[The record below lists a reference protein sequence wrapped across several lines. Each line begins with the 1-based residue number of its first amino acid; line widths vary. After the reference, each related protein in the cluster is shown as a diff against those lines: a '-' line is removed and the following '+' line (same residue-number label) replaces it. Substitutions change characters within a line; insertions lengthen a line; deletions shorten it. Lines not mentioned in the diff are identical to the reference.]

1 MFHRPAGWRILADR
15 RVFEITW
22 DDGQVSEDPWEPFR
36 RACPCAYCSGEGAA
50 AGNVSA
56 DTTFTE
62 TQTELKEVYAVGR
75 YGLTPEWGDGH
86 DTGIYTFKMLRR
98 AAGLE

>member
-1 MFHRPAGWRILADR
+1 MF
-15 RVFEITW
+15 
-22 DDGQVSEDPWEPFR
+22 
-36 RACPCAYCSGEGAA
+36 
-50 AGNVSA
+50 
-56 DTTFTE
+56 E
-62 TQTELKEVYAVGR
+62 TKQKELDEKQTELKEVYAVGR